1 MLITL
6 LRFGNARSATNIKFA
21 TLLISSFLCDFRL
34 FHDQFFTIDNVDTL
48 VELID
53 RRAQLR
59 SA

>member
-6 LRFGNARSATNIKFA
+6 LRFGNARSAINIKFA
-21 TLLISSFLCDFRL
+21 ALLINSYLCDFRL

-48 VELID
+48 VELVD

-59 SA
+59 ST

>member
-21 TLLISSFLCDFRL
+21 ALLISSFLCDFRL

-53 RRAQLR
+53 RRA
-59 SA
+59 

>member
-6 LRFGNARSATNIKFA
+6 LRFENVRSATNIELVA
-21 TLLISSFLCDFRL
+21 LLINSYLCDFRL

-48 VELID
+48 VELVD